1 VLLGMWLPN
10 GLIVGAEAMYIP
22 YAGAAAS
29 ALFIAAAL
37 GMLCGDLVVGRWV
50 PGSWRVRLPNRLHLL
65 LAAPH
70 LLFLVHPPVWLAV
83 VAVAVA
89 SFGYAGTLGLR
100 QRLVTEAGEELCGQA
115 LGLDSNGRM
124 TMQAVAASLVGLV
137 AEVTGPAG
145 AMAVAAAG
153 SLAVTTVLWPALRGP
168 AIEERIAR

>member
-1 VLLGMWLPN
+1 VSPRPGEANLRLLGSPTIRPVLLGMWLPN

-83 VAVAVA
+83 AAVAVA
-89 SFGYAGTLGLR
+89 CSSGWSPKPARSCAARRWAWTPTAG
-100 QRLVTEAGEELCGQA
+100 
-115 LGLDSNGRM
+115 
-124 TMQAVAASLVGLV
+124 
-137 AEVTGPAG
+137 
-145 AMAVAAAG
+145 
-153 SLAVTTVLWPALRGP
+153 
-168 AIEERIAR
+168 